1 LIDGDGTIFASDLIA
16 RGHEGGFTAAQILT
30 ESTQKYILSRFSLD
44 QFQLWTHVFY
54 NKRGLSEALGRS
66 NLLSAK
72 TKLDDFMIGFNQAA
86 GRFSMIDVGPGKE
99 VADAKIKGA
108 RRILGRSLSSLFEV

>member
-72 TKLDDFMIGFNQAA
+72 MKLDDFMIGFNQAA